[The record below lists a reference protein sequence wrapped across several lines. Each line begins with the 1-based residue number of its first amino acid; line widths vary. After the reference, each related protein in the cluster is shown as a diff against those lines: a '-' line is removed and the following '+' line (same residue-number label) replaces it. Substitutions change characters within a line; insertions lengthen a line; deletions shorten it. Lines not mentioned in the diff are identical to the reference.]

1 MCNKVLFIIYY
12 SKIANTGH
20 HSCMLSVVYNNI
32 LKIAN
37 ISIKKPIMLISILNK
52 YLNIPIHLDNRTPLP
67 YTIIIMTKQHQHHNC
82 EEDIT
87 VLDVIDIISQP

>member
-1 MCNKVLFIIYY
+1 
-12 SKIANTGH
+12 
-20 HSCMLSVVYNNI
+20 
-32 LKIAN
+32 
-37 ISIKKPIMLISILNK
+37 MLISILNK

-87 VLDVIDIISQP
+87 ILDVIDIISQP